1 MGFGEVELKITD
13 SLLTQFFGF
22 SAPELLGVICHLIMA
37 IGKIPIGAFVDG
49 ETKPFGSL
57 YSKNWCKTQILSGL

>member
-22 SAPELLGVICHLIMA
+22 TAPELLGVICHLIMA

-49 ETKPFGSL
+49 ET
-57 YSKNWCKTQILSGL
+57 